1 MSVNIRTNCDYY
13 SKVIVFK
20 ARYKERIKADIAIA
34 AYDVNVD
41 DNRPKWWISTGFE
54 IVFEN
59 SYYVDVCIIPKYLH
73 VRGKIFFVYTN

>member
-41 DNRPKWWISTGFE
+41 DNRPK
-54 IVFEN
+54 
-59 SYYVDVCIIPKYLH
+59 
-73 VRGKIFFVYTN
+73 